1 MNVNSLLR
9 RASRGFAELRANM
22 LWRAPSPLVLVSA
35 AAAGGLLFLA
45 ADLSAQAA
53 PDTAKAPKPYNPPS
67 IFGEANAIEFTL
79 TAPFGKLKRDRAVA
93 TEYRPATIT
102 YMADGASV
110 RVPVRLRTRG
120 IWRKKNC
127 EIPPL
132 MMNFTNDSSKKT
144 AFARLDRARF
154 TYACRNNDDFEQY
167 VLQEYQLYR
176 VHRLLSPLS
185 YDVRLARVTYV
196 DSEKKDTLS
205 TRWAFLSETD
215 EAFVARQG
223 VKLVTTQG
231 AGPDDL
237 DPYESAFY
245 GVFQYFVGNSDF
257 SIRALHN
264 AVVILKEMQY
274 YPVARDFD
282 WSGAVNARY
291 ATPSPILK
299 IRSVAERIM
308 RGYCVPPE
316 HYEKVFAL
324 FREKKDAIYALYRDP
339 VVAAM
344 RPNVVANT
352 LKYFDE
358 FYATINDPR
367 RAKREIID
375 ACLRGSA

>member
-1 MNVNSLLR
+1 MIPALI
-9 RASRGFAELRANM
+9 G
-22 LWRAPSPLVLVSA
+22 
-35 AAAGGLLFLA
+35 
-45 ADLSAQAA
+45 AQV
-53 PDTAKAPKPYNPPS
+53 PQGDTAKAPKPYNPPP
-67 IFGEANAIEFTL
+67 IFAEAPAIEFTL
-79 TAPFGKLKRDRAVA
+79 VAPFGKLKRDRAVE
-93 TEYRPATIT
+93 TEYRPATIFYT
-102 YMADGASV
+102 ANGSEV
-110 RVPVRLRTRG
+110 RIPVRLRTRG

-132 MMNFTNDSSKKT
+132 MMNFTKDSTKQT
-144 AFARLDRARF
+144 AFARLDRARH
-154 TYACRNNDDFEQY
+154 TLHCRNNDDFEQY
-167 VLQEYQLYR
+167 VLQEYNLYR
-176 VHRLLSPLS
+176 VHRLLNPLS

-196 DSEKKDTLS
+196 DSEKKDTLA

-215 EAFVARQG
+215 DAFVERQG

-231 AGPDDL
+231 AGPSDL

-264 AVVILKEMQY
+264 AVLILKEMQH

-291 ATPSPILK
+291 AAPAPILK
-299 IRSVAERIM
+299 IRSVTDRIM

-316 HYEKVFAL
+316 EYQKVFTL

-339 VVAAM
+339 IMAPM
-344 RPNVVANT
+344 KPNVVNQT
-352 LKYFDE
+352 LKYFDD

-375 ACLRGSA
+375 ACLGGSA

>member
-1 MNVNSLLR
+1 MNTVLG
-9 RASRGFAELRANM
+9 RAARG
-22 LWRAPSPLVLVSA
+22 LVLGSGL
-35 AAAGGLLFLA
+35 AAGSLVFVAANLF
-45 ADLSAQAA
+45 AQAA
-53 PDTAKAPKPYNPPS
+53 PKDSAKAPKPYNPPPVFTDS
-67 IFGEANAIEFTL
+67 KPLEFTL
-79 TAPFGKLKRDRAVA
+79 TAPFGKLKKDRAVE
-93 TEYRPATIT
+93 TEYRPAAIT
-102 YMADGASV
+102 YTADGAEV

-132 MMNFTNDSSKKT
+132 MMNFKNDSTKKT

-154 TYACRNNDDFEQY
+154 TYACRNNDDYEQY
-167 VLQEYQLYR
+167 VLQEFQLYR

-196 DSEKKDTLS
+196 DAEKGDTLS

-215 EAFVARQG
+215 EAFAQRQG
-223 VKLVTTQG
+223 VQLVTTPG

-264 AVVILKEMQY
+264 AVVILKDMQY

-282 WSGAVNARY
+282 WSGAVNPRY
-291 ATPSPILK
+291 ATPAPILK
-299 IRSVAERIM
+299 IRSVQERIM

-339 VVAAM
+339 LMAPM
-344 RPNVVANT
+344 RPNVVVNT

-358 FYATINDPR
+358 FYETINDPKK
-367 RAKREIID
+367 AKRQIVD